1 MLFFCQIDRYRLIL
15 TETEFTSQKVHF
27 MATSK
32 NNSSTLLTKENKLT
46 STRLDKWLWAARFY
60 KTRAI
65 AKQMIDGGKVFYNG
79 QRTKS
84 GKAVA
89 IGDVIKIRQGFDEKE
104 IEVIAL
110 ADKRRDATFA
120 QTLYQESDK
129 SMETREKN
137 SLARKQGILLSPA
150 SDTKPDKKQRRKL
163 REFKE
168 RM

>member
-1 MLFFCQIDRYRLIL
+1 MTIKKD
-15 TETEFTSQKVHF
+15 EKNTSI
-27 MATSK
+27 
-32 NNSSTLLTKENKLT
+32 
-46 STRLDKWLWAARFY
+46 RLDKWLWAARFF

-84 GKAVA
+84 GKGVA
-89 IGDVIKIRQGFDEKE
+89 LGDSIKVRQGFDEKE
-104 IEVIAL
+104 VEVIAL

-120 QTLYQESDK
+120 QTLYRESK
-129 SMETREKN
+129 SSIETREKN

-168 RM
+168 RI

>member
-1 MLFFCQIDRYRLIL
+1 
-15 TETEFTSQKVHF
+15 
-27 MATSK
+27 MATLK
-32 NNSSTLLTKENKLT
+32 QESSTELQ

-84 GKAVA
+84 GKAV
-89 IGDVIKIRQGFDEKE
+89 IVGDFIKIRQGYDERE
-104 IEVIAL
+104 VQVMVIA
-110 ADKRRDATFA
+110 DRRRDATFA
-120 QTLYQESDK
+120 QTLYQES
-129 SMETREKN
+129 ETSIAVREKN
-137 SLARKQGILLSPA
+137 NLARKQGILLSPA

-168 RM
+168 RI

>member
-1 MLFFCQIDRYRLIL
+1 M
-15 TETEFTSQKVHF
+15 
-27 MATSK
+27 
-32 NNSSTLLTKENKLT
+32 SSLRNKTQPENG

-84 GKAVA
+84 GKSVA
-89 IGDVIKIRQGFDEKE
+89 IGDKIRVRQGYEEKE
-104 IEVIAL
+104 VIITAL
-110 ADKRRDATFA
+110 ADRRRDADFA
-120 QTLYQESDK
+120 ATLYEETFDSAES
-129 SMETREKN
+129 RAKN
-137 SLARKQGILLSPA
+137 AIARKQGILLSPA

-168 RM
+168 RI

>member
-1 MLFFCQIDRYRLIL
+1 M
-15 TETEFTSQKVHF
+15 TVTNEKNSTS
-27 MATSK
+27 
-32 NNSSTLLTKENKLT
+32 LT

-84 GKAVA
+84 GKTVS
-89 IGDVIKIRQGFDEKE
+89 IGDAIKIRQGFDEKE
-104 IEVIAL
+104 IKVIAL

-120 QTLYQESDK
+120 QTLYEESVK
-129 SMETREKN
+129 SIETREKN
-137 SLARKQGILLSPA
+137 NLARKQGILLSPA

-168 RM
+168 RI